1 MKNEKLC
8 VFKLHHI
15 DIWINNV
22 EESIRFYS
30 CLGFNKI
37 KEIDKKEL
45 NKKFIFME
53 KDNVLLE
60 MKYHYSND
68 CQHNNV
74 KCSDNKVFGL
84 SVENI
89 EDAKEFVESN
99 NLVEQEIIIDYGILG
114 NKYFIIKDPN
124 GINIE
129 FIEDRGV

>member
-1 MKNEKLC
+1 
-8 VFKLHHI
+8 
-15 DIWINNV
+15 
-22 EESIRFYS
+22 
-30 CLGFNKI
+30 
-37 KEIDKKEL
+37 
-45 NKKFIFME
+45 ME

-99 NLVEQEIIIDYGILG
+99 NLVDQEIIIDYGILG
-114 NKYFIIKDPN
+114 NKYSKAGNRKEVVCNNPSYVRISYAIKN
-124 GINIE
+124 TIMIAESTNT
-129 FIEDRGV
+129 EDTKLLNDLLSDLGYNEEDYEREK